1 MLPEK
6 QIKRTKTPDE
16 ALASL
21 QRLCAR
27 AERSSGDAMRLMAR
41 WGVES
46 SKRAE
51 VLQKLLRDRFIDDR
65 RYAEAFIREKTS
77 LSAWGEY
84 KIRAALRR
92 KGISDEIISHALQEI
107 NPAANIGRLTE
118 RLTRK
123 ARSTKYKSAYEL
135 KTKLL
140 RYGLSLGF
148 QMEQVLDC
156 VEQVLNTI
164 NIEDNN
170 GDEWL

>member
-1 MLPEK
+1 MLPTK

-51 VLQKLLRDRFIDDR
+51 VLQKLLRERFIDDG
-65 RYAEAFIREKTS
+65 RYAETFIREKTA

-92 KGISDEIISHALQEI
+92 KGIGEDIINRALQEI

-118 RLTRK
+118 RLARK

-156 VEQVLNTI
+156 VEQVMLSVNVKA
-164 NIEDNN
+164 D
-170 GDEWL
+170 DCD

>member
-6 QIKRTKTPDE
+6 QIKRTKTSDE

-41 WGVES
+41 WGVDS
-46 SKRAE
+46 GKRTE

-92 KGISDEIISHALQEI
+92 KGISDEIINHALQEI
-107 NPAANIGRLTE
+107 NPEANIGRLTE
-118 RLTRK
+118 RLARK
-123 ARSTKYKSAYEL
+123 VRSIKYKSAYDL

-156 VEQVLNTI
+156 VEQVMLSI
-164 NIEDNN
+164 SVKDDDCE
-170 GDEWL
+170 